1 MVKRIQGC
9 FRCRYFR
16 IRLTSARS
24 SRWPRLQLRQ
34 PLLFGPS
41 PHLSDHFPGPLFLCM
56 RTWHSLAIAEPWQ
69 VNGQNLKSSVEIK
82 SIHHATGLA
91 KKTVLAFSFLSLR
104 VWPFFQPKNREILL
118 VCIKEILAHYRG
130 LIFFLPLN
138 QSVAVGSW

>member
-91 KKTVLAFSFLSLR
+91 KKTVLAFSFLSYGLFTLDYYSGY
-104 VWPFFQPKNREILL
+104 PANR
-118 VCIKEILAHYRG
+118 
-130 LIFFLPLN
+130 LPRLPWFRISA
-138 QSVAVGSW
+138 SVNRA